1 MKPIQLSIPQK
12 IQLIEMC
19 RTLFSDLQ
27 KEAYEKSMEYFG
39 SEEEVTCQYGFYITG
54 SDMIQCSY
62 PINRQDDSYHRH
74 LIDRTHWFEF
84 CVTQIP
90 RKLYE
95 LNEGDFFKKPL
106 DEYTNLRFDDGLHPV
121 DSLYHDFKIKHRC
134 V

>member
-1 MKPIQLSIPQK
+1 MTMTQIIKPIQLSIPQK

-84 CVTQIP
+84 CVTHLAQKVIVDNGLDY
-90 RKLYE
+90 KEFCGMMWDLHVVDHLYRE
-95 LNEGDFFKKPL
+95 FKHKM
-106 DEYTNLRFDDGLHPV
+106 
-121 DSLYHDFKIKHRC
+121 
-134 V
+134 